1 MGSSRVVLAGLLFLG
16 FALHNGQADGSCH
29 GLRHLANGRTFFR
42 YGGIYATFTCNPGFR
57 VYGYHTSSCVSG
69 RWTRASPVCVA
80 AGCPSSGS
88 MLHGSSTVNQDRS
101 LIFFKCDKGY
111 KLFGSPVL
119 YCNGKTWNSTEPVC
133 KESDIMSSDKFK
145 HLSLIKANL
154 GQSLN
159 APSALRNI
167 LRIQYGNIANSAAK
181 DIFHKQELLSELPR
195 SSNPKSGQ
203 RNVALHQL
211 QVSNSV
217 PDNQIEDV
225 YLQEH
230 HQSGR
235 TSSWSQSP
243 SKDSNKEPAGY
254 QKFFSKALEVSLA
267 TTSPTSM
274 LSVTMSTFKA
284 PIISSSKPAKDSMFS
299 SSTASY
305 TFKSTASD
313 SPLFNESTLS
323 ELPASSAPRE
333 EIPPLPTSAP
343 DLKQLSLTSAMEVEI
358 ETTVSAPNVPSP
370 SINDSSPLEQLVLKD
385 NSVTATLPRYGTVT
399 SALKGDSSHL
409 SSQVSRATPLALE
422 HEIVT
427 APSSNTRSASLSWLQ
442 SISGVHRIDAGNFA
456 TPQKVTPIPVHS
468 NGEHS
473 TMGAIYEVSTNYSNS
488 TPFQSIS
495 EEDTEGNLI
504 STRAETLLG
513 ENVSFQGTASAPQE
527 IETDS
532 AIQARSQ
539 DIFRGDLGMKY
550 GPNSTISLGP
560 NEYESSVPVNLD
572 IELAD
577 DLQSVL
583 NSAGQSLAI
592 VSSLPQNAVDH
603 GRMSAEPQKDLQL
616 VKKASTMLTPEAL
629 GKPSTCKDR
638 PVTVETD
645 VTAGQHNQQFPAM
658 QNSTDAT
665 SPDILITNQRV
676 VNVSAEQFDATEH
689 TSVRNDLASF
699 NSTSDWEGQ
708 ASSAGVNSTQTEE
721 NQAPFKETLFDKI
734 NILPDSFP
742 DRATDTAV
750 LYPNFVE
757 ITVDKRPVG
766 PFKRRPVCP
775 YPPLPTHGTFY
786 FRTLTNPSHVQY
798 KYYVQYSCYPGYTL
812 SDGDVYSFCLR
823 NGTWSGVTP
832 ACLEVTPCAV
842 NNGGCSQVC
851 KAGSQKQTECSCREG
866 FTLLEDSRTCRDVNE
881 CTEGQHYCQQACVN
895 TFGSYECSCRPGY
908 LLADDERSCSD
919 RDECTVNN
927 GGCLHHCSNTFGSY
941 RCYCEPGFELEKDQR
956 HCRDID
962 ECQTSIGIAGCL
974 FGCINTLGSFLCH
987 CPEGYTLGAM
997 DGHCRD
1003 IDECAENNGRG
1014 LCAMECQNAP
1024 GSYRCSCSYGYRLA
1038 GDGRSCIAECPSG
1051 YRKQRNSTERS
1062 SPHQRNQQCVD
1073 INECQELQQ
1082 EERRCEWRCLNLPGS
1097 YRCICPQGYRMASEG
1112 YHCEDINEC
1121 TYQNGG
1127 CSHIC
1132 LNNRGGYKCACPKE
1146 YSFSPYSRKKCQP
1159 VKT

>member
-1 MGSSRVVLAGLLFLG
+1 MLAGLLFLG

-29 GLRHLANGRTFFR
+29 SLRHLANGRTFFR

-80 AGCPSSGS
+80 AGCPTSGGT
-88 MLHGSSTVNQDRS
+88 LHGSSTVNQDRS

-145 HLSLIKANL
+145 HLNLISANL

-167 LRIQYGNIANSAAK
+167 FRIQYGNIANSAAK
-181 DIFHKQELLSELPR
+181 DIFLKQDLLPEPPWA
-195 SSNPKSGQ
+195 SNPKSG
-203 RNVALHQL
+203 QL

-217 PDNQIEDV
+217 PDNQVEDV
-225 YLQEH
+225 HLQEH

-235 TSSWSQSP
+235 VSSWGQSP
-243 SKDSNKEPAGY
+243 SKDSNKEPAGH
-254 QKFFSKALEVSLA
+254 QISLSKALEVPLA
-267 TTSPTSM
+267 TTSPTTSIP
-274 LSVTMSTFKA
+274 SVMMSTFKT
-284 PIISSSKPAKDSMFS
+284 PIIYSSTPAKDTMFS

-305 TFKSTASD
+305 TFKSIASD

-333 EIPPLPTSAP
+333 HILPLPTSAP
-343 DLKQLSLTSAMEVEI
+343 DLKQLPLTSAMEVEI
-358 ETTVSAPNVPSP
+358 ETSVSAPNVPSP
-370 SINDSSPLEQLVLKD
+370 SINDSSPLEQSVLPD
-385 NSVTATLPRYGTVT
+385 NSVTATLPRYGTGT
-399 SALKGDSSHL
+399 SELKGDSSQL
-409 SSQVSRATPLALE
+409 SSQVLRALE
-422 HEIVT
+422 PETVT
-427 APSSNTRSASLSWLQ
+427 APSGNTRSASLSWLH
-442 SISGVHRIDAGNFA
+442 SISGVHRIDAGNLT
-456 TPQKVTPIPVHS
+456 TPQQVTHNPVHS
-468 NGEHS
+468 SGEHS

-495 EEDTEGNLI
+495 EENTEGNLI
-504 STRAETLLG
+504 STRAEKLLG
-513 ENVSFQGTASAPQE
+513 ENVTFQGTASAPQE
-527 IETDS
+527 IKTDS
-532 AIQARSQ
+532 TIQAPTQ
-539 DIFRGDLGMKY
+539 DIFRVDLEMKY
-550 GPNSTISLGP
+550 GRNSTISVGQ

-572 IELAD
+572 
-577 DLQSVL
+577 
-583 NSAGQSLAI
+583 
-592 VSSLPQNAVDH
+592 
-603 GRMSAEPQKDLQL
+603 
-616 VKKASTMLTPEAL
+616 
-629 GKPSTCKDR
+629 
-638 PVTVETD
+638 
-645 VTAGQHNQQFPAM
+645 
-658 QNSTDAT
+658 
-665 SPDILITNQRV
+665 
-676 VNVSAEQFDATEH
+676 
-689 TSVRNDLASF
+689 
-699 NSTSDWEGQ
+699 
-708 ASSAGVNSTQTEE
+708 E

-742 DRATDTAV
+742 DRATNTAV
-750 LYPNFVE
+750 LHPNFVE
-757 ITVDKRPVG
+757 ITVDKMPVG

-786 FRTLTNPSHVQY
+786 FRTLTNPSPVQY

-842 NNGGCSQVC
+842 NNGDCSQVC

-866 FTLLEDSRTCRDVNE
+866 FTLLEDGRTCRDVNE

-908 LLADDERSCSD
+908 LLAEDERSCS
-919 RDECTVNN
+919 
-927 GGCLHHCSNTFGSY
+927 
-941 RCYCEPGFELEKDQR
+941 
-956 HCRDID
+956 DID

-1003 IDECAENNGRG
+1003 IDECADNNGRG

-1024 GSYRCSCSYGYRLA
+1024 GSYHCSCSYGYKLG

-1051 YRKQRNSTERS
+1051 YRKHRNSTERS
-1062 SPHQRNQQCVD
+1062 SPHQRNEQCVD
-1073 INECQELQQ
+1073 INECQELQE
-1082 EERRCEWRCLNLPGS
+1082 EERRCEWRCLNLPGRS
-1097 YRCICPQGYRMASEG
+1097 LHLPRGYRLTSEG

-1146 YSFSPYSRKKCQP
+1146 YNFSPYSRKKCQP

>member
-1 MGSSRVVLAGLLFLG
+1 MLAGLLFLG

-57 VYGYHTSSCVSG
+57 VYGYRTSSCVSG

-80 AGCPSSGS
+80 AGCPSSGGT
-88 MLHGSSTVNQDRS
+88 LHGSSTVNQDRS

-145 HLSLIKANL
+145 HLNLISANL

-167 LRIQYGNIANSAAK
+167 FRIQYGNIANSAAK
-181 DIFHKQELLSELPR
+181 DIFLKQDLLPEPPR
-195 SSNPKSGQ
+195 ALTPKSGQ
-203 RNVALHQL
+203 QDVALRQL

-217 PDNQIEDV
+217 PDNRVEDV

-235 TSSWSQSP
+235 ASSWGQSP
-243 SKDSNKEPAGY
+243 SKDSNKEPTGY
-254 QKFFSKALEVSLA
+254 QKSLSKALEVPLA
-267 TTSPTSM
+267 TTSPTTSIP
-274 LSVTMSTFKA
+274 SVTMSTFKT
-284 PIISSSKPAKDSMFS
+284 PIISSSTPAKDTMFS
-299 SSTASY
+299 STTASY
-305 TFKSTASD
+305 TLKSIASD
-313 SPLFNESTLS
+313 SLLFNESTLS

-333 EIPPLPTSAP
+333 DILPLPTSAP
-343 DLKQLSLTSAMEVEI
+343 DLKQLPLTSAMEVEI
-358 ETTVSAPNVPSP
+358 ETSVSAPNVPSP
-370 SINDSSPLEQLVLKD
+370 SINDSSPLEQSVLPD
-385 NSVTATLPRYGTVT
+385 NTVTATLPRYGTVT
-399 SALKGDSSHL
+399 SELKGDSSQL
-409 SSQVSRATPLALE
+409 SSQVLQATPLALE
-422 HEIVT
+422 PETVT
-427 APSSNTRSASLSWLQ
+427 TSSGNTRSASLSWLH
-442 SISGVHRIDAGNFA
+442 SISGVHRIDAGNLA
-456 TPQKVTPIPVHS
+456 TPQQVTRIPVHS
-468 NGEHS
+468 SGEHS

-488 TPFQSIS
+488 MPFQSIS

-504 STRAETLLG
+504 STRAEKLLG
-513 ENVSFQGTASAPQE
+513 ENVTFQGTASAPQE
-527 IETDS
+527 IKTDS
-532 AIQARSQ
+532 TIQAPTQ
-539 DIFRGDLGMKY
+539 DIFRVDLEMKY
-550 GPNSTISLGP
+550 GPNSTISVGP

-572 IELAD
+572 VELAE

-583 NSAGQSLAI
+583 NRAGQSLAI
-592 VSSLPQNAVDH
+592 ISSLHQNAVDH

-616 VKKASTMLTPEAL
+616 VKKA
-629 GKPSTCKDR
+629 
-638 PVTVETD
+638 
-645 VTAGQHNQQFPAM
+645 
-658 QNSTDAT
+658 
-665 SPDILITNQRV
+665 
-676 VNVSAEQFDATEH
+676 
-689 TSVRNDLASF
+689 
-699 NSTSDWEGQ
+699 
-708 ASSAGVNSTQTEE
+708 
-721 NQAPFKETLFDKI
+721 
-734 NILPDSFP
+734 
-742 DRATDTAV
+742 
-750 LYPNFVE
+750 
-757 ITVDKRPVG
+757 
-766 PFKRRPVCP
+766 RPVCP

-786 FRTLTNPSHVQY
+786 FRTLTNPSPVQY

-812 SDGDVYSFCLR
+812 SDGDIYSFCLR

-866 FTLLEDSRTCRDVNE
+866 FTLLEDGRTCRDVNE

-908 LLADDERSCSD
+908 LLTEDERSCS
-919 RDECTVNN
+919 
-927 GGCLHHCSNTFGSY
+927 
-941 RCYCEPGFELEKDQR
+941 
-956 HCRDID
+956 DID

-1024 GSYRCSCSYGYRLA
+1024 GSYHCSCSYGYRLG

-1051 YRKQRNSTERS
+1051 YRKHRNSTEKS
-1062 SPHQRNQQCVD
+1062 SPHQRNEQCVD
-1073 INECQELQQ
+1073 INECQELQE

-1097 YRCICPQGYRMASEG
+1097 YRCICPRGYRLASEG

-1146 YSFSPYSRKKCQP
+1146 YNFSPYSRKKCQP